1 MFDFSYN
8 EYQRFMERCPFTDEE
23 IEILNMKRRGKSNV
37 HISVKLHMLDI
48 VNILSFFIGIPR
60 SSFLYCKYC
69 KFVV

>member
-37 HISVKLHMLDI
+37 HISVKLHISERTVSRRLKSI
-48 VNILSFFIGIPR
+48 KKKISKEI
-60 SSFLYCKYC
+60 
-69 KFVV
+69 